1 MKTHSL
7 LFNMLLFILLP
18 FQVLTAQKD
27 DPLFNPRKESLGNFT
42 QLKIYSG
49 IIVNLIPSD
58 ENKAIIY
65 GDHYGGILLK
75 QKGNTLKVRMR
86 FRELFHYNNTYVD
99 LYFKRPLHVLK
110 LHQGAQV
117 NTQAP
122 LKHNKIVIKA
132 HEGARFDGVVNTELL
147 ITKARTGGLVRL
159 EGSTSE
165 HILKVSTGGICFA
178 EDLLSDRTQVSIFA
192 GGEVGVFSDQ
202 HIEAHVSMGGN
213 IGIKGKPK
221 SIIARRTFA
230 GEIYS
235 LNQNNNRFYFKRNRN
250 RIQNQFK

>member
-1 MKTHSL
+1 MKIHPL
-7 LFNMLLFILLP
+7 LFSILLLFLLP
-18 FQVLTAQKD
+18 IQVLKAQNN
-27 DPLFNPRKESLGNFT
+27 DPLFNPRKVVLGNYT

-49 IIVNLIPSD
+49 ITVNLIPSN

-65 GDHYGGILLK
+65 GDHYGGILFK
-75 QKGNTLKVRMR
+75 QKGNTLKIRMR
-86 FRELFHYNNTYVD
+86 LGELFHYNNTYVD
-99 LYFKRPLHVLK
+99 LYFKRPLQVLK

-122 LKHNKIVIKA
+122 LKHNKIVLKV

-159 EGSTSE
+159 EGTTSA

-178 EDLLSDRTQVSIFA
+178 EELLSDRTQVSIFA

-213 IGIKGKPK
+213 IGIRGKPK
-221 SIIARRTFA
+221 SIIARRTIA

-235 LNQNNNRFYFKRNRN
+235 LNKNNSRFYYKRKK
-250 RIQNQFK
+250 IQNQF